1 MLLLLRAARGAQLAK
16 AKSPPPANASTAAGA
31 IATLLSP
38 VRELLFGTDVAA
50 AYTPL
55 PAPSSIPQ
63 ASNARP
69 PSAAIDWD
77 WVNTLPVQSPNPDPP
92 IDWDWVN
99 SLPTMPP
106 SGNQTSTLPTS
117 GADDALLRS
126 LS

>member
-1 MLLLLRAARGAQLAK
+1 MLLLLRAARGAQLAR

-38 VRELLFGTDVAA
+38 LRELFDGLVP
-50 AYTPL
+50 AYTPQ
-55 PAPSSIPQ
+55 PPPSSIPQ
-63 ASNARP
+63 ASNNRP

-77 WVNTLPVQSPNPDPP
+77 WVNTLPTRSPNPPEAP

-106 SGNQTSTLPTS
+106 SGNQTSTLPT
-117 GADDALLRS
+117 AEDVALKV